1 MLFPRGI
8 VAASAF
14 WGFNASVDS
23 QDPAF
28 VAAVWAVNDQIAAA
42 GGVTCP
48 SRCEC
53 DQLNQCGKPLVPP
66 TPPAANFT
74 VDLAPCALP
83 VPPLQA
89 FARDAASGALL
100 TAGAGGAMLCVANP
114 TGGSG
119 NPTYPLRLAPA
130 GAADCVAWAHGAAV
144 PAGRMVD
151 GASGGCLDAG
161 QGAPGG
167 GVGIYDCGSDAG
179 LYQLNQAWAADAGL
193 GAVVNLKEG
202 MCLTAMA

>member
-14 WGFNASVDS
+14 WSFNASLDS

-53 DQLNQCGKPLVPP
+53 DQLYQCGKPIIPP
-66 TPPAANFT
+66 TPPAANMSLD
-74 VDLAPCALP
+74 VAPCQLP

-89 FARDAASGALL
+89 FALNAAGVLV
-100 TAGAGGAMLCVANP
+100 TAGGAPGALCVANP
-114 TGGSG
+114 AGGSG
-119 NPTYPLRLAPA
+119 NPTFPLKLAPR
-130 GAADCVAWAHGAAV
+130 GAEDCVVWSHGAAV

-151 GASGGCLDAG
+151 AGPAAGCLDAG
-161 QGAPGG
+161 GGGPGG
-167 GVGIYDCGSDAG
+167 GVGLYECGSGAG
-179 LYQLNQAWAADAGL
+179 LFQLNQAWAVDAGL

-202 MCLTAMA
+202 LCLTAA